1 MIYDLPKTVTVGND
15 ELAIRYDYRVI
26 LTILEM
32 LNDPDLSDDAKAEG
46 LIELFYVEPQKTW
59 KNPKAAVEACYDF
72 IDMGEAPGKKSPRVM
87 DWEQDFRYIVAPVNR
102 VLGYE
107 CRDIHYDYDTNT
119 GGLHW
124 WTFMAA
130 YMEIGGDCMFSQIV
144 SIRDKLAR
152 GKKLEKYERDWLN
165 RNRNIVDL
173 RQKLSQEEN
182 DLASSWMGGGKKNG

>member
-1 MIYDLPKTVTVGND
+1 MIYDLPKTVIVDGA
-15 ELAIRYDYRVI
+15 ELPIRYDYRVI

-32 LNDPDLSDDAKAEG
+32 LGDPDLPDTAKAEG
-46 LIELFYVEPQKTW
+46 MIELFFVEPEKVHHAR
-59 KNPKAAVEACYDF
+59 AAVEACYDF
-72 IDMGEAPGKKSPRVM
+72 IDMGEADDKKSPRVM

-107 CRDIHYDYDTNT
+107 CRDVPYDFDANT

-152 GKKLEKYERDWLN
+152 GKKLEKYERDWLS
-165 RNRNIVDL
+165 RNRRIVDL
-173 RQKLSQEEN
+173 RQKMSQAEN
-182 DLASSWMGGGKKNG
+182 DLASAWMSGGKKNG

>member
-1 MIYDLPKTVTVGND
+1 MIYDLPKTANVDGV

-32 LNDPDLSDDAKAEG
+32 LNDPDLPDETKADG
-46 LIELFYVEPQKTW
+46 LIELFYVEPTKAW
-59 KNPKAAVEACYDF
+59 KNPKEAVEACYDF
-72 IDMGEAPGKKSPRVM
+72 IDMGETPDKKSPRVM
-87 DWEQDFRYIVAPVNR
+87 DWQQDFRYIIAPVNR

-107 CRDIHYDYDTNT
+107 CREINYDYDANT

-152 GKKLEKYERDWLN
+152 GKKLEKYEREWLS
-165 RNRNIVDL
+165 RNRRIVDFK
-173 RQKLSQEEN
+173 QKFSQAES
-182 DLASSWMGGGKKNG
+182 DLASSWMSGGKKNG

>member
-1 MIYDLPKTVTVGND
+1 MIYDLPKTATVDGV
-15 ELAIRYDYRVI
+15 ELEIRYDYRVI

-32 LNDPDLSDDAKAEG
+32 LNDPDLPDTLKAEG
-46 LIELFYVEPQKTW
+46 VIELFYV
-59 KNPKAAVEACYDF
+59 NPSGIHNAKAAVEACYDF
-72 IDMGEAPGKKSPRVM
+72 IDMGETPGKKSPRVM

-107 CRDIHYDYDTNT
+107 CREITYDYNTNT

-152 GKKLEKYERDWLN
+152 GKKLEKYERDWLH

-173 RQKLSQEEN
+173 KQKLSQAEN
-182 DLASSWMGGGKKNG
+182 DLASAWMGGGKKNG